1 MYVCK
6 PAAISH
12 AAGAA
17 RRKPAV
23 VPAVTADTERH
34 VYPAGS
40 VPPEVTGL
48 GDGDG
53 LALAEGLGLWDGDGL
68 PDADVFDGDG

>member
-23 VPAVTADTERH
+23 VPAVTAETDRH
-34 VYPAGS
+34 IYPAGS
-40 VPPEVTGL
+40 VPPVVTGL
-48 GDGDG
+48 GEGEG
-53 LALAEGLGLWDGDGL
+53 LALADGLGLLDGDGWL
-68 PDADVFDGDG
+68 DADVFDGDG